1 MHPVY
6 AKIQLR
12 QEVCYIFNLF
22 ILAKKIKA
30 VKPFLIAIPCLMVPE
45 QRQHQQQQRIRNMC
59 LLNTSNT
66 IIYLYI
72 YTINKKEKKVVN
84 NIDFPSSIIKSCS
97 LYGRKNNS
105 YN

>member
-45 QRQHQQQQRIRNMC
+45 QRQHQQ
-59 LLNTSNT
+59 
-66 IIYLYI
+66 
-72 YTINKKEKKVVN
+72 
-84 NIDFPSSIIKSCS
+84 
-97 LYGRKNNS
+97 
-105 YN
+105 